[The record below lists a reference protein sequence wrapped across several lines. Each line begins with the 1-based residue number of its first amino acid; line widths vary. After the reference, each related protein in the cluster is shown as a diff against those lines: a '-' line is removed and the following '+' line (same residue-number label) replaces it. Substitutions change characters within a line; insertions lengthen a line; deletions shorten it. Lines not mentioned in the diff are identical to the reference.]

1 MDRRNFILKSVSL
14 LFGSFL
20 GTHGFSHAVALAKSV
35 SFSQPQIAL
44 IIDDIGYSFSKA
56 KQFLD
61 LNIPLTF
68 SILPQL
74 EKSYDLAVDINSRG
88 HEIMLHQPM
97 EPYGNCFDPGPGA
110 LYVGDKP
117 EEITRVVEDNV
128 ACIPFA
134 KGVNN
139 HMGSRFTEQSH
150 EINETLKVIG
160 NQGMFFID
168 SLTSCNSLAFS
179 TAKKLNM
186 TAAFRNTFLDNINDR
201 SQIMGQLQRLKQ
213 KAYQHGHSIGIGH
226 PLSQTAKAIECFVKD
241 PVNSDITLVSVS
253 KVLKIDRQPI

>member
-1 MDRRNFILKSVSL
+1 MDRRNFILKSASL

-20 GTHGFSHAVALAKSV
+20 GTHGFSQAVALAKSA
-35 SFSQPQIAL
+35 SFFQPKIAL

-56 KQFLD
+56 KQFSD
-61 LNIPLTF
+61 LNIPITF

-74 EKSYDLAVDINSRG
+74 EKSYDLAVDINNRG

-97 EPYGNCFDPGPGA
+97 EPYDNRFDPGPGA

-117 EEITRVVEDNV
+117 EKITQVVEENV
-128 ACIPFA
+128 TCIPFA

-139 HMGSRFTEQSH
+139 HMGSRFTEHPQ

-168 SLTSCNSLAFS
+168 SLTSYNSLAFS

-186 TAAFRNTFLDNINDR
+186 TAAFRNTFLDNIHD
-201 SQIMGQLQRLKQ
+201 QLKIMEQLKRLKQ
-213 KAYQHGHSIGIGH
+213 KAYEHGHSIGIGH
-226 PLSQTAKAIECFVKD
+226 PSFQTAKAIESFAHD
-241 PVNSDITLVSVS
+241 PVNSDITFVPVSR
-253 KVLKIDRQPI
+253 VLTC